1 MRFAGKRVLVTGA
14 ASGIGRATALLFAR
28 EGAQVIIGDINE
40 AGLAETA
47 ALIGDAA
54 TAVPYNAE
62 DHASCRA
69 LVATAAEGGLD
80 VLCNVAGMLKW
91 GPTETYAVEDFERI
105 LRINTT
111 SVFVLCQAA
120 LPHLLAS
127 KGNVVNIGSTS
138 GLRGMIYTAAYC
150 ASKGA
155 VRLMT
160 KGAAIECAEQ
170 KLNIRVNSVHPGII
184 DTDMMQGALSLMSK
198 VAGTDL
204 DTERARM
211 ARRHPLRILL
221 AEDNVVNQKLAI
233 RLLSQMGYRADVA
246 SNGVEAVECVARQ
259 PYDLVLMDVQMPE
272 MDGLEATR
280 RIVAR
285 QPDATQRPRII
296 AMTANAMQ
304 GDREACLAAGMDDYV
319 TKPIRVDAL
328 VAALML
334 ARTRD
339 AR

>member
-47 ALIGDAA
+47 ALIGAAA
-54 TAVPYNAE
+54 TPVVYNAE

-80 VLCNVAGMLKW
+80 VLCNIAGLLKW

-120 LPHLLAS
+120 LPHLVKA

-150 ASKGA
+150 ASKHA
-155 VRLMT
+155 VVGMTTALAAEYAPKGVRINAVCPGHVNTPMT
-160 KGAAIECAEQ
+160 KQAPPEGDIDWPMVMRGMP
-170 KLNIRVNSVHPGII
+170 KLVDGSCDP
-184 DTDMMQGALSLMSK
+184 
-198 VAGTDL
+198 
-204 DTERARM
+204 
-211 ARRHPLRILL
+211 
-221 AEDNVVNQKLAI
+221 EDIA
-233 RLLSQMGYRADVA
+233 
-246 SNGVEAVECVARQ
+246 EAVAFLASDKARKATGTV
-259 PYDLVLMDVQMPE
+259 LVV
-272 MDGLEATR
+272 DGG
-280 RIVAR
+280 
-285 QPDATQRPRII
+285 Q
-296 AMTANAMQ
+296 
-304 GDREACLAAGMDDYV
+304 
-319 TKPIRVDAL
+319 L
-328 VAALML
+328 VS
-334 ARTRD
+334 
-339 AR
+339 